1 LAACRTPT
9 RTFDAAAGI
18 GLTEQ
23 EQAAVWPE
31 GLDGQ
36 DARPHRELAAQVL
49 PQSAEQV
56 ADLVGRSGRLRER
69 GYYAFIMGCPGSS
82 ELEACREEAPTW
94 RMRLGPII
102 LRGDTDDH
110 AR

>member
-1 LAACRTPT
+1 
-9 RTFDAAAGI
+9 
-18 GLTEQ
+18 
-23 EQAAVWPE
+23 
-31 GLDGQ
+31 
-36 DARPHRELAAQVL
+36 VL

-82 ELEACREEAPTW
+82 ELETCREEAPTW